1 MNFFILTQVKKMK
14 LFIFYLF
21 TLQTILSTCS
31 DAFMFQ
37 PPKTKLEFWR
47 KNIDIVDDKIY
58 YLLSVRYNLV
68 KKIKDEKTTVH
79 DKQREK
85 EIIERL
91 KDKKKLSNDFI
102 EKMWHLIFMQ
112 SYKIQLRD

>member
-1 MNFFILTQVKKMK
+1 MSFFFLILFKKMK
-14 LFIFYLF
+14 LSIFYLLA
-21 TLQTILSTCS
+21 LQTILFSCS

-37 PPKTKLEFWR
+37 PPKSKLEFWR

-58 YLLSVRYNLV
+58 YLLSIRYQLV

-79 DKQREK
+79 DKKREK

-102 EKMWHLIFMQ
+102 EKMWHVIFMQ